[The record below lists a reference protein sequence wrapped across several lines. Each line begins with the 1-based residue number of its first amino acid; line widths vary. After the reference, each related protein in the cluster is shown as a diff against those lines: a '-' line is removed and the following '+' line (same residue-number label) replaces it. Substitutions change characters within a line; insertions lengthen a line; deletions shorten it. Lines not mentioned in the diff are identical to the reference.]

1 MNQPRKT
8 ALPDSNSPWVLPRS
22 VYLHIPFCAHK
33 CGYCD
38 FASVA
43 GQDNL
48 ADSYLNAL
56 EQEVLRS
63 LADVSPIDTVFVGGG
78 TPTRLSARQ
87 LDVFCRLVRDRFLL
101 ENHYEWTVEAN
112 PGTLDSEKISILK
125 DYGVNRVSLGAQS
138 FDTQALAALERNHN
152 PADVFRSVELLQR
165 ADIAWSLDLI
175 FAAPGTEL
183 GTWENDLATV
193 LSLRPDHLS
202 CYGLIYEKGTALW
215 KQLQKGDVEPIDDE
229 IEARMFE
236 LTMDRLANAGLAHYE
251 ISNYARPGSECRHN
265 LVYWANDAYY
275 GFGLGAACYV
285 DGTRSTNIRDLPAYI
300 RRIQEGLDVTGPS
313 EKLDPESRARETA
326 TLMIRRLKTGIGR
339 SDFTRRTGFDLD
351 QLAGEFIVKHVQ
363 AGRLIDDGTSIRLSR
378 DGIMQGDWVAADFL
392 A

>member
-1 MNQPRKT
+1 M
-8 ALPDSNSPWVLPRS
+8 
-22 VYLHIPFCAHK
+22 
-33 CGYCD
+33 
-38 FASVA
+38 
-43 GQDNL
+43 
-48 ADSYLNAL
+48 
-56 EQEVLRS
+56 LRS
-63 LADVSPIDTVFVGGG
+63 LVDVPSIDTVFVGGG

-112 PGTLDSEKISILK
+112 PGTLDSDKISILK

-152 PADVFRSVELLQR
+152 PADVFRSVELLQK

-275 GFGLGAACYV
+275 GFGLGAARYV

-339 SDFTRRTGFDLD
+339 ADFARRTGFDLD
-351 QLAGEFIVKHVQ
+351 QLAGEFIVKHIQ
-363 AGRLIDDGTSIRLSR
+363 AGRLIDDETSIRLSR